1 MKTII
6 GTILLVSAS
15 ALAISLPSQQS
26 KNVINMAL
34 AFLPQMASVK
44 SIVTKNNG
52 VAITYA
58 DEKNECKV
66 QLVPMKYDK
75 HGIPRVEENTLPP
88 TTECSSP
95 SITATK
101 REAFI
106 IDALTSEQTREFVTR
121 YGAVVDFTSKVQV
134 EQSDDLDVLTLE
146 GERLKELGGDIPCGH
161 ATLKVFRTFKA
172 KENGWGREHVYK
184 ALWTADGCAKR

>member
-1 MKTII
+1 
-6 GTILLVSAS
+6 
-15 ALAISLPSQQS
+15 
-26 KNVINMAL
+26 MAL
-34 AFLPQMASVK
+34 AYLPQMASVK
-44 SIVTKNNG
+44 SIVTKSNG
-52 VAITYA
+52 VAITYT

-66 QLVPMKYDK
+66 QLVPMKFDK
-75 HGIPRVEENTLPP
+75 HGMPSVDENNLPA
-88 TTECSSP
+88 TTECSGP
-95 SITATK
+95 STSGTN

-106 IDALTSEQTREFVTR
+106 IGALTSEQTREFVTR

-134 EQSDDLDVLTLE
+134 EQSNDLDVLTLE

-184 ALWTADGCAKR
+184 ALLTADGCAQR